1 MKESFFLS
9 RLVVF
14 HLTGAPVGKLSE
26 HIPVVVACWNESVR
40 GRKAADVPSAWL
52 SILMEHRDADTI
64 TVWCDN
70 CTGQNKNYTLY
81 SVLVQLINSPEIAA
95 RKITLKYFEPG
106 E

>member
-52 SILMEHRDADTI
+52 SILMEHQDADTI